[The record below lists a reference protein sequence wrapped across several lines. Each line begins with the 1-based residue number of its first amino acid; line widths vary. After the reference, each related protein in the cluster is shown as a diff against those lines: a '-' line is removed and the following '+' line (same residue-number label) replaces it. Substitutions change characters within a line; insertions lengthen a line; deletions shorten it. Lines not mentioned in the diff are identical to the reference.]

1 MFSEGELV
9 TRSQQGDLD
18 AFEDLVARYERKV
31 YTIAYRF
38 MGNHEDASDLAQ
50 EAFLKAYQSI
60 NKFRGD
66 SSFAT
71 WISRIVVNVCKDE
84 LRKNKRNLQI
94 SLDEQVWLEEGT
106 VEKQVKD
113 TRPTPEQVYE
123 QNELKDYLQSL
134 ISGLTPEYRMV
145 IVLRD
150 IQGYSYE
157 EIAQILDCSL
167 GTVKSRLNRARKLLR
182 EKIISE
188 QKRGGW
194 E

>member
-84 LRKNKRNLQI
+84 LRKNKEIYKFPWMNR
-94 SLDEQVWLEEGT
+94 
-106 VEKQVKD
+106 
-113 TRPTPEQVYE
+113 
-123 QNELKDYLQSL
+123 
-134 ISGLTPEYRMV
+134 SG
-145 IVLRD
+145 
-150 IQGYSYE
+150 
-157 EIAQILDCSL
+157 
-167 GTVKSRLNRARKLLR
+167 
-182 EKIISE
+182 
-188 QKRGGW
+188 
-194 E
+194 

>member
-113 TRPTPEQVYE
+113 TRPTPEQIYE